1 MESSTQMTTF
11 KNELASLFTSK
22 LESFINELCAKHGM
36 TPENIMNDWKDF
48 SIKKETI
55 DTKKN
60 CECPNMTDLKEKCRM
75 YKLKVGGKKN
85 ELVERIRAYEAG
97 ELVCD
102 SLSIKDLKEKLRA
115 KNLKVSG
122 TKDEL
127 IKRLSESGS
136 ESGSESESESE
147 SVGNKSNTNI
157 KTPYNKM
164 KLMELRIELKTRGLK
179 SSGKKD
185 ELIKRLMDDNKE
197 CESLSYGREEK
208 DEKDEEKDSE
218 VETEDDYVKMSEE
231 ELKMELKGRALS
243 RKGTKEQMIKRLM
256 DDDNFGSDS
265 ECESECESSDSECE
279 SSDSECGDS

>member
-1 MESSTQMTTF
+1 MASSTQMTTF
-11 KNELASLFTSK
+11 KNELTSLFTSK

-36 TPENIMNDWKDF
+36 TPENIMHDWKDF
-48 SIKKETI
+48 SIKKNTI

-102 SLSIKDLKEKLRA
+102 SLSIKDLKDKLRS

-122 TKDEL
+122 KKDEL
-127 IKRLSESGS
+127 IKRLND
-136 ESGSESESESE
+136 SESESDGE
-147 SVGNKSNTNI
+147 SVDKNPKIN
-157 KTPYNKM
+157 TPYNKM
-164 KLMELRIELKTRGLK
+164 KLMELRIELRSRALK
-179 SSGKKD
+179 SGGKKD

-197 CESLSYGREEK
+197 CESLSYGREEE
-208 DEKDEEKDSE
+208 DEE
-218 VETEDDYVKMSEE
+218 VETENEDEEKEDEEDDYDKMSEE
-231 ELKMELKGRALS
+231 ELKVELKGRALS
-243 RKGTKEQMIKRLM
+243 RKGKKEDMIKRLM

-265 ECESECESSDSECE
+265 ECESESSDSECE
-279 SSDSECGDS
+279 SECA

>member
-48 SIKKETI
+48 SAKKETI

-136 ESGSESESESE
+136 ESGSESESES
-147 SVGNKSNTNI
+147 VGNKSKTNI

-208 DEKDEEKDSE
+208 NEDSE
-218 VETEDDYVKMSEE
+218 VETEDEEDDYVKMSEA
-231 ELKMELKGRALS
+231 ELKVELKGRALS

-279 SSDSECGDS
+279 SECGDS